1 MDRDIRT
8 WADAELDMA
17 IAKEKKEAEAADH
30 SIGSE
35 YMIQIYESARQ
46 LIHLLYEQDHSGASA
61 HMTKHIFN
69 KLVDYEP
76 LSPVTD
82 DEDQW
87 LEDTHIGSDSDYKE
101 YQHIRNIGL
110 FKRVYKD
117 GHVEYNDIE
126 RVIYSLKLSEEPCWH
141 SGFITHR
148 LNELVPI
155 KFPYSSQHIK
165 VWCDEME
172 SETALLP
179 DALGI
184 LRYQIDGGPMIPI
197 NEYYRSRRMD
207 DPVNDFDWFP
217 IPKQEFDRLK
227 YRIYHYNNEGAEGR
241 IL

>member
-1 MDRDIRT
+1 MDMDIRT
-8 WADAELDMA
+8 WADNELDMM
-17 IAKEKKEAEAADH
+17 IAKERKEAEAADH
-30 SIGSE
+30 NIGSD
-35 YMIQIYESARQ
+35 YMIQVYESARQ
-46 LIHLLYEQDHSGASA
+46 LIHLLYEQNHSGASA
-61 HMTKHIFN
+61 HLTKHIFN

-87 LEDTHIGSDSDYKE
+87 MEDSYIDTDSE
-101 YQHIRNIGL
+101 YREFQHIRFIGL

-117 GHVEYNDIE
+117 GHVEYNDID
-126 RVIYSLKLSEEPCWH
+126 RVTCSLKLSEEPCWH
-141 SGFITHR
+141 SGFVTHR

-155 KFPYSSQHIK
+155 KFPYSAQHIK

-184 LRYQIDGGPMIPI
+184 LRYQIDGGPMIPV

-207 DPVNDFDWFP
+207 DPVTDFDWFP